1 MARPIDYLLGNNIDK
16 RTGLP
21 MGVIGGNPS
30 YMPSPVKVSALPQMG
45 NGQAYNQ
52 DIAMRSG
59 NPIPNRP
66 MTNAGI
72 IQNTPFK
79 NKPNLN
85 PNISNQVN
93 TIPQT
98 NGLLGKNFTDPK
110 TMGLLGASA
119 ELLKAG
125 GYSVGKPAPTMGEAL
140 GNAMNTGMANYL
152 AVQQAQLAQ
161 QVAQQKA
168 NAPVSV
174 AKGAKL
180 YSKDGTLLIDNS
192 EGFGF
197 SGTGMTNQA
206 SNTLL
211 QYSEGAING
220 TLTPA
225 ENAKYKLAY
234 GHLNKEKYV
243 PIPNEN
249 GGVDYIKEAPQNLD
263 GFFNPFPEKRDSSK
277 VGEKPSAQQLKII
290 ANRPKLI
297 SMLSNL
303 NQYIESVKSVEF
315 FDQASGVFS
324 LPTSV
329 ATRLE
334 SDSEKLRL
342 DLKTLYELG
351 ALVGG
356 DFQILDRLLT
366 NPNTP
371 KAIGMGKDGLIQQLY
386 SLENTL
392 IDDLKN
398 KGGYKENLGSIGDP
412 IMINSKEEWKNARV
426 GLYYEMADG
435 KKRMKT
441 RVR

>member
-30 YMPSPVKVSALPQMG
+30 YMPSPVKMSALPQVS

-197 SGTGMTNQA
+197 SGTGFTNQSA
-206 SNTLL
+206 NTLL
-211 QYSEGAING
+211 QYSEGAEKG
-220 TLTPA
+220 TLSPA
-225 ENAKYKLAY
+225 QMAKYKLAY
-234 GHLNKEKYV
+234 GYLNKEKNI
-243 PIPNEN
+243 PIPNAN

-263 GFFNPFPEKRDSSK
+263 GFFNPFPENRDSSK

-290 ANRPKLI
+290 ENKPKLNM
-297 SMLSNL
+297 MLGNL
-303 NQYIESVKSVEF
+303 NRYRSKLDDLATSTQLRGSI
-315 FDQASGVFS
+315 GI
-324 LPTSV
+324 PTSEASKV
-329 ATRLE
+329 SAMA
-334 SDSEKLRL
+334 EKLRL
-342 DLKTLYELG
+342 DIKNLYELG

-356 DFQILDRLLT
+356 DFQILDNLLT
-366 NPNTP
+366 SPVSQQ
-371 KAIGMGKDGLIQQLY
+371 GVMMGSSGLIAQLSELEETLVSKLNSY
-386 SLENTL
+386 GVSGNIGSLST
-392 IDDLKN
+392 
-398 KGGYKENLGSIGDP
+398 P
-412 IMINSKEEWKNARV
+412 IAINSQDGWKNATPN
-426 GLYYEMADG
+426 LYYKLPDG
-435 KKRMKT
+435 KIVLKGRK
-441 RVR
+441 